1 MHEYHGAVWSQSPE
15 QNGGWEESW
24 DEQIIWFQ
32 YRYETN
38 LYNIKVE
45 HRENTEEKKVF
56 CNGIEIKEKYIELR
70 NDNKIENVEI
80 KL

>member
-1 MHEYHGAVWSQSPE
+1 MPE
-15 QNGGWEESW
+15 NIPEEW
-24 DEQIIWFQ
+24 DKFEIQ